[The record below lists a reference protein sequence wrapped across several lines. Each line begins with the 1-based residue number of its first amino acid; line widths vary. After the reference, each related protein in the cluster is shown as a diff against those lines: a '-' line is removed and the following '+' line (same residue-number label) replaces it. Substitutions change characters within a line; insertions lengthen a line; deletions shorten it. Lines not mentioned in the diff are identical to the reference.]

1 MLFDFIIKQNAL
13 QLEEGPLFN
22 AIPGTYLASLA
33 EFLNRAV
40 LRSPKAVE

>member
-1 MLFDFIIKQNAL
+1 MLYSLRKA
-13 QLEEGPLFN
+13 PLFN

-40 LRSPKAVE
+40 LRSLKAVE